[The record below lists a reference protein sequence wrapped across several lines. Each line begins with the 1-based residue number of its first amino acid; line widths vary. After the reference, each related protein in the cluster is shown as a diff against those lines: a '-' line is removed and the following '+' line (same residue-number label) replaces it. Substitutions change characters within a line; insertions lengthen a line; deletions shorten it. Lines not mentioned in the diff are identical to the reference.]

1 MKHFYEYL
9 IYAGFVSYILSEKLK
24 RVIVVDEKKA
34 VVPHRLIIDGRKNIS
49 VTGVTEA
56 DNFSDEEIILYTSCG
71 QITIK
76 GEDLQISVLN
86 TEHGDVTASGK
97 VNSVSYS
104 DRSEKHQSFFSKV
117 FR

>member
-1 MKHFYEYL
+1 MKHFYEFL
-9 IYAGFVSYILSEKLK
+9 IYADFISYILREKHK
-24 RVIVVDEKKA
+24 RVIIVEEKKVMIPHTL
-34 VVPHRLIIDGRKNIS
+34 VVDGRKNIS

-56 DNFSDEEIILYTSCG
+56 DNFSDEEIILYTSYG

-76 GEDLQISVLN
+76 GENLQISVLD
-86 TEHGDVTASGK
+86 TGSGEVTASGK

-104 DRSEKHQSFFSKV
+104 ERSTKHQGFFSKV

>member
-1 MKHFYEYL
+1 M
-9 IYAGFVSYILSEKLK
+9 
-24 RVIVVDEKKA
+24 DEKK
-34 VVPHRLIIDGRKNIS
+34 VMLPHSLIVDGRKNIS

-56 DNFSDEEIILYTSCG
+56 DNFNDEEIILYTSYG

-76 GEDLQISVLN
+76 GENLQISVLN
-86 TEHGDVTASGK
+86 TESGDVTASGK

-104 DRSEKHQSFFSKV
+104 ERSTKHQGFFSKV